1 MKKVKED
8 QSISWKKVGNE
19 KQFKFND
26 SLEAKFDS
34 AIAAIE
40 KKKLDKAKQSYWKS
54 FQKPFQFRQANSV
67 YARDFQKKTSS
78 RSLLCVWIGRAL
90 EKTLSQRQVLH
101 KIR

>member
-40 KKKLDKAKQSYWKS
+40 KKKLDKAKQ
-54 FQKPFQFRQANSV
+54 
-67 YARDFQKKTSS
+67 D
-78 RSLLCVWIGRAL
+78 
-90 EKTLSQRQVLH
+90 
-101 KIR
+101 

>member
-8 QSISWKKVGNE
+8 QSTSWKKVGNE

-40 KKKLDKAKQSYWKS
+40 KKKLDKAKQELQEVLSE
-54 FQKPFQFRQANSV
+54 ALSV
-67 YARDFQKKTSS
+67 SAGQLYARDFQKKTSS